1 MEMNW
6 DKLLILVGQLGVL
19 AVLGTLVCLGHND
32 TVQTGL
38 MAVCG
43 SIAGVGIY
51 SAVRK
56 SGPADPV

>member
-1 MEMNW
+1 MNW
-6 DKLLILVGQLGVL
+6 EKCMMFISQLAVL

-32 TVQTGL
+32 AVQSGL

-51 SAVRK
+51 SAARK
-56 SGPADPV
+56 SPSPDPS